1 MSARI
6 ICALCLPLLLIHV
19 TVGTADWLWGGY
31 QKTLPNVATSSAT
44 DFAVVINTYKRP
56 NMLREAVQ
64 HYAQICGPR
73 FGVGQVFVVWA
84 ELDVVP
90 PEPST
95 FLESAGTRGVKTPA
109 EVHMVAV
116 AKDSLNSRFLPI
128 ERLRSDAIFMVDD
141 DVRVDCQSLR
151 QGFWAWKASP
161 HSMVGYYP
169 RLAQAPRRRQSV
181 DTVGAEYV
189 YHSWP
194 MVFWKSRLNFI
205 LTKAGFVHR
214 RYLTIYSDPSQHP
227 VEILDYVDQHF
238 NCEDVA
244 MSLLVANVTRAE
256 TGIPALPVYVEA
268 SVSDQGLFG
277 GISTGSG
284 HMSQRSRCLTDLT
297 KVYIQHGWSPPL
309 DRTFALADAS
319 WVQHAPGTW
328 WQHRPSNVFE
338 WFALEN
344 VFQ

>member
-1 MSARI
+1 
-6 ICALCLPLLLIHV
+6 
-19 TVGTADWLWGGY
+19 
-31 QKTLPNVATSSAT
+31 
-44 DFAVVINTYKRP
+44 
-56 NMLREAVQ
+56 
-64 HYAQICGPR
+64 
-73 FGVGQVFVVWA
+73 
-84 ELDVVP
+84 
-90 PEPST
+90 
-95 FLESAGTRGVKTPA
+95 
-109 EVHMVAV
+109 
-116 AKDSLNSRFLPI
+116 
-128 ERLRSDAIFMVDD
+128 
-141 DVRVDCQSLR
+141 
-151 QGFWAWKASP
+151 
-161 HSMVGYYP
+161 
-169 RLAQAPRRRQSV
+169 
-181 DTVGAEYV
+181 
-189 YHSWP
+189 